1 MSSSKHRRLNGA
13 ARLLRTMTKNRR
25 ALIGLIL
32 LIGSV
37 FVAVAA
43 PLLTPYDPKSSI
55 VAGARAAPGWM
66 RYFPDGYYLS
76 GNVIAVQ
83 DPLFNSPQALQGW
96 TVNASSTAMSNTI
109 VSYASGVS
117 SVNRTSKGSL
127 QVNYG
132 GTSADT
138 VTLYKTFNYPYN
150 GPPDNFIASV
160 AILAS
165 GASALNPVNVKV
177 FIDRVGDQSFNL
189 WDQNITESGVWLV
202 PQPALD
208 SRVTQLQQHLHVGST
223 TFGPAQVIFS
233 SIQEYSYGFQLTFTG
248 PATVN
253 LDNTQLLLL
262 GTAFG
267 IMGTDNQGTDLFT
280 QLLYGAR
287 ISLFVGLLS
296 AGIGIGLGLIIG
308 LIAGFIGG
316 VGDEVLMR
324 FTDMMLVI
332 PTLPLL
338 LVLITVLGA
347 SLINIIIIIGFLGWM
362 GFARIVRSQ
371 VLTLKERPF
380 VEAAK
385 AVGAGRWRIISKH
398 VFPNIVSLTYVNL
411 ALTVPAAIL
420 TESALEFLGLGDPS
434 VVSWGNM
441 FQHAEISG
449 SLSIWWWV
457 LPPGIAIA
465 LVSLS
470 FVLIGYALDE
480 IFNPRLR
487 VRR

>member
-1 MSSSKHRRLNGA
+1 MSSTKYRRLNGA
-13 ARLLRTMTKNRR
+13 ARLLRTLTRNRM
-25 ALIGLIL
+25 ALIGLVL

-66 RYFPDGYYLS
+66 RSFPDGYYLS
-76 GNVIAVQ
+76 GDVTAVE
-83 DPLFNSPQALQGW
+83 DPLFNSPQAVQAW
-96 TVNASSTAMSNTI
+96 TLNASSTAVSNTI
-109 VSYASGVS
+109 VSYSPGVS
-117 SVNRTSKGSL
+117 SSNRTSKGSL

-132 GTSADT
+132 GTSAGS

-150 GPPDNFIASV
+150 GPPDSFIASMSV
-160 AILAS
+160 LAS
-165 GASALNPVNVKV
+165 GASTLNPVNVKI
-177 FIDRVGDQSFNL
+177 FINRIGDQSFNL
-189 WDQNITESGVWLV
+189 WDQNVTESGVWLA

-233 SIQEYSYGFQLTFTG
+233 AIQEYSYGVQLTFSG
-248 PATVN
+248 PAKIN
-253 LDNTQLLLL
+253 LDNTQL
-262 GTAFG
+262 
-267 IMGTDNQGTDLFT
+267 
-280 QLLYGAR
+280 
-287 ISLFVGLLS
+287 
-296 AGIGIGLGLIIG
+296 
-308 LIAGFIGG
+308 
-316 VGDEVLMR
+316 
-324 FTDMMLVI
+324 
-332 PTLPLL
+332 
-338 LVLITVLGA
+338 
-347 SLINIIIIIGFLGWM
+347 
-362 GFARIVRSQ
+362 
-371 VLTLKERPF
+371 LTLKERPF

-385 AVGAGRWRIISKH
+385 AVGAGRWRIISRH

-470 FVLIGYALDE
+470 CVLIGYALDE

>member
-1 MSSSKHRRLNGA
+1 MPSTKYRRLNGA
-13 ARLLRTMTKNRR
+13 ARFLRTLTRNRM

-43 PLLTPYDPKSSI
+43 PMLTPHDPKSSI
-55 VAGARAAPGWM
+55 VAGQRAATGWM
-66 RYFPDGYYLS
+66 RFFPDGYYLS
-76 GNVIAVQ
+76 GDVTAVE
-83 DPLFNSPQALQGW
+83 DPFFNSPQAVQAW
-96 TVNASSTAMSNTI
+96 TVNASSTAISNTI

-117 SVNRTSKGSL
+117 SSNRTSIGSL

-132 GTSADT
+132 GTSPGS
-138 VTLYKTFNYPYN
+138 VTLYKTFNYTYN
-150 GPPDNFIASV
+150 GPPDSFIASV
-160 AILAS
+160 SILAS
-165 GASALNPVNVKV
+165 GASTLNPVNVKV
-177 FIDRVGDQSFNL
+177 FINRIGDQSFNL
-189 WDQNITESGVWLV
+189 WDQNVTESGVWLA

-233 SIQEYSYGFQLTFTG
+233 AIQEYSYGVQLTFSG
-248 PATVN
+248 PAKIN

-267 IMGTDNQGTDLFT
+267 VMGTDNQGADLFT

-296 AGIGIGLGLIIG
+296 AAIGIGLGLIIG

-316 VGDEVLMR
+316 TCDDGMVRVAEKILWM
-324 FTDMMLVI
+324 
-332 PTLPLL
+332 PTPTLL

-385 AVGAGRWRIISKH
+385 AVGAGRWRIISRH

-420 TESALEFLGLGDPS
+420 TESVLEFLGLGDPS
-434 VVSWGNM
+434 IVSWVDRV
-441 FQHAEISG
+441 QDAEMSR
-449 SLSIWWWV
+449 SFSRWWWV
-457 LPPGIAIA
+457 LAPG
-465 LVSLS
+465 L
-470 FVLIGYALDE
+470 
-480 IFNPRLR
+480 
-487 VRR
+487 